1 MPRSEGPFEVLECV
15 NDNAYKIDLLGDHN
29 VSATFN
35 TSSLSSYLDDTYQAD
50 LRRSL
55 LQQGR
60 MMEIHL
66 IGS

>member
-55 LQQGR
+55 LQ
-60 MMEIHL
+60 
-66 IGS
+66 